1 MILSA
6 PRQDGVL
13 NLGFIWPDGNSPDTN
28 LINGEKWEQKWGGGP
43 ERKQSLSKNPEENK
57 ISKYMKISDHYN
69 DQLLLTT

>member
-13 NLGFIWPDGNSPDTN
+13 NLGFIWPDGDSPDTN
-28 LINGEKWEQKWGGGP
+28 LIYGEKWEQKWGV
-43 ERKQSLSKNPEENK
+43 ERKQSLSKIPEENK
-57 ISKYMKISDHYN
+57 ISKYMKISDHYD